1 MGFPRQE
8 YLSELPFPSPGYL
21 SNPEIKPHLLLW
33 QVDSL
38 PLTEPVKNLPAM
50 QHTWVQSLDQE
61 DPLEKGM
68 TTPPVSLPRESHG
81 HRA

>member
-8 YLSELPFPSPGYL
+8 YLSELPFPSSGDLFKPGIE
-21 SNPEIKPHLLLW
+21 PRLLHW

-50 QHTWVQSLDQE
+50 QDT
-61 DPLEKGM
+61 
-68 TTPPVSLPRESHG
+68 
-81 HRA
+81 

>member
-8 YLSELPFPSPGYL
+8 YFSELPFLSPGYL
-21 SNPEIKPHLLLW
+21 SNLGIKPHLLHW

-50 QHTWVQSLDQE
+50 QDTWVQPMDQE

-68 TTPPVSLPRESHG
+68 TIPPVSLPRESHG
-81 HRA
+81 QRA

>member
-1 MGFPRQE
+1 MGFSRQE
-8 YLSELPFPSPGYL
+8 YLSELLFLSPGYL
-21 SNPEIKPHLLLW
+21 SNPGIKPHLLHW

-50 QHTWVQSLDQE
+50 QDTWVQPLDQE

-81 HRA
+81 QRA

>member
-8 YLSELPFPSPGYL
+8 YLSELPFPSSGDL
-21 SNPEIKPHLLLW
+21 SNPGIEPHLLHW

-50 QHTWVQSLDQE
+50 QDTWVQSLDQE
-61 DPLEKGM
+61 DPLGEGNGY
-68 TTPPVSLPRESHG
+68 PSSIL
-81 HRA
+81 A